1 MAHLEKLGPEGWTEY
16 QVLPL
21 RQLIVEKVSP
31 SELVP
36 MARTILTE
44 LKEYSEDMA
53 YQYDTDLY
61 YDWKSR
67 IDAAVSN
74 YERGADNAEDS
85 LRAVISV
92 ANEHVADYE
101 MKWAEGS
108 VMVRSLLT
116 VVSVGAGAALFWGY
130 FHSCILKNRLAF

>member
-1 MAHLEKLGPEGWTEY
+1 MKA
-16 QVLPL
+16 
-21 RQLIVEKVSP
+21 SP

-74 YERGADNAEDS
+74 YERGADNAENS

-116 VVSVGAGAALFWGY
+116 AVSVGAGAAAVSEGRRCPAGSPEASPDRHWVRT
-130 FHSCILKNRLAF
+130 IW